1 MKNSFWQAPT
11 IANQPEGVVNYIK
24 NVGFPLHQNQQ
35 TYRGDQNLGKFG
47 SVFFRY
53 TDANYTNQGSYN
65 SGDLVHGYEIY
76 LQTETAWAVSHT
88 INIGKT
94 SVNNFRF
101 GHLRRQC
108 TSGWPEHRPRTQS
121 RNWH

>member
-1 MKNSFWQAPT
+1 M
-11 IANQPEGVVNYIK
+11 NYIK

-65 SGDLVHGYEIY
+65 SATWFMDTRSTCNSKRAGRFRTLSIS
-76 LQTETAWAVSHT
+76 VS
-88 INIGKT
+88 
-94 SVNNFRF
+94 
-101 GHLRRQC
+101 RR
-108 TSGWPEHRPRTQS
+108 
-121 RNWH
+121 